1 MHPAFSIIFF
11 TITSGLGYGLLFF
24 SGLHVAL
31 SRTGNI
37 VEPSSNPLVVC
48 VVIGLTLVLL
58 GLLSSTLH
66 LANPKNAWRAF
77 FRFRSSWLSREGV
90 FALLTFPIVFAFI
103 YTLIATETSSVTSKT
118 TAIILM
124 IISLLTVYSTG
135 MIYACLKT
143 IRAWNSPLVPTN
155 FVLLG
160 LLSGAITMF
169 AILSY
174 HSQQSELLL
183 TLIMGLLCLAFI
195 TKAIYYYFIGKPSKL
210 SIKTATGLS
219 SQKVRLLHTGESSKN
234 FLMKEFGFDISV
246 KKVLLLRFCSILLI
260 VVVPTLCLITQST
273 SFHFILIAVI
283 CNFLGLLLERW
294 LFFAE
299 AKHIVNLYYGREA

>member
-24 SGLHVAL
+24 SGLYVVL
-31 SRTGNI
+31 DRTGNI
-37 VEPSSNPLVVC
+37 TESLFSPLVVSSI
-48 VVIGLTLVLL
+48 IGLTLVAL
-58 GLLSSTLH
+58 GILSSILH

-77 FRFRSSWLSREGV
+77 LRFRSSWLSREGV
-90 FALLTFPIVFAFI
+90 FALLTFPVVFAFI
-103 YTLIATETSSVTSKT
+103 YTIIATETNSVTSKT

-155 FVLLG
+155 YVLLG
-160 LLSGAITMF
+160 LLSGALTMF
-169 AILSY
+169 AILNY
-174 HSQQSELLL
+174 YNQQSELLL
-183 TLIMGLLCLAFI
+183 TLIMELLCLAFI
-195 TKAIYYYFIGKPSKL
+195 TKAIYYYFIGKPSEL

-219 SQKVRLLHTGESSKN
+219 SRKVRLLHTGESSKN
-234 FLMKEFGFDISV
+234 FLMREFGFDISV
-246 KKVLLLRFCSILLI
+246 KKMLLLRFCSILLM
-260 VVVPTLCLITQST
+260 VVMPTLCLITQPA

-283 CNFLGLLLERW
+283 CNFFGLLLERW

-299 AKHIVNLYYGREA
+299 AKHVVNLYYGREA